1 MRQRRHDI
9 QSRLA
14 TVTVRG
20 YIEAGSSRSPLREE
34 VKD

>member
-1 MRQRRHDI
+1 MI
-9 QSRLA
+9 YKSRLA

-20 YIEAGSSRSPLREE
+20 YIEAGSPLVPPLREE